1 MKISAQKL
9 ELLLAQKQM
18 TAGELAKRSGL
29 CRQNISTIRRRGTC
43 MPITLAKLAKGLEVD
58 PIDLIDKGE
67 D

>member
-18 TAGELAKRSGL
+18 TTGELAKRSGL
-29 CRQNISTIRRRGTC
+29 CRHNISTIRRRGTC
-43 MPITLAKLAKGLEVD
+43 MPVTLAKLAKGLGVN
-58 PIDLIDKGE
+58 PVDLIDKGE

>member
-18 TAGELAKRSGL
+18 TTGELAKRSGL

-43 MPITLAKLAKGLEVD
+43 MPVTLAKLAKGLGVNPD
-58 PIDLIDKGE
+58 DVIDKGE